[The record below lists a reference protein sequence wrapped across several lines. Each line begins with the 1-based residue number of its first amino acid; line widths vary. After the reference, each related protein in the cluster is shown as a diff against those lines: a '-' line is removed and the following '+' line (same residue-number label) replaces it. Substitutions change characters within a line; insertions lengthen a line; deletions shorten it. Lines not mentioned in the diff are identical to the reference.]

1 MHWPERSQRFKKSWT
16 HSSNLTRDIIL
27 VFQEFNRFLLF
38 LSIRVYGGENSNNGS
53 DSDSSKTDSS
63 GYSSLLTNFG
73 PNKNDSNINTKT
85 RTISTP
91 ASVQLSTHSPL
102 YLTMQCTIKKPKE
115 PSANRNVYVKNR
127 AYFPI
132 SHMNKNL
139 INNLNEENKKPKNH
153 LLMISNDGLCCTKTK
168 SLTNLNANFETNERD
183 RLHFIGEQETL
194 V

>member
-1 MHWPERSQRFKKSWT
+1 MQ
-16 HSSNLTRDIIL
+16 I
-27 VFQEFNRFLLF
+27 
-38 LSIRVYGGENSNNGS
+38 NS
-53 DSDSSKTDSS
+53 K
-63 GYSSLLTNFG
+63 
-73 PNKNDSNINTKT
+73 NK
-85 RTISTP
+85 
-91 ASVQLSTHSPL
+91 A
-102 YLTMQCTIKKPKE
+102 KE

-153 LLMISNDGLCCTKTK
+153 LLMISNDNGICGSKTK
-168 SLTNLNANFETNERD
+168 SLSNLNATFELSERD